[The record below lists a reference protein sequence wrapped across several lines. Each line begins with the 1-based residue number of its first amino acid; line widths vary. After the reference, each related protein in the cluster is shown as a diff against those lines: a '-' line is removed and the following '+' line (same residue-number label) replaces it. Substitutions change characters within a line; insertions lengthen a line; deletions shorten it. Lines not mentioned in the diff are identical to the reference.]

1 MDNYSDDSRSIQGYR
16 LFHYCMRQILQPLV
30 DAGQNGV
37 DMVCGDGFIRRIF
50 PILAAYVADFPEQCL
65 IACCKESFCPK
76 CRVRP
81 EERGQP
87 VVTLFREQE
96 RTKNILKQKK
106 TGRRVKAFYE
116 EGIRPVYQPF
126 WADLPHT
133 DIFTCFTP
141 DILHQL
147 HKGMFKD
154 HLVSWC
160 VKIAGSA
167 EVDARFRSMTGY
179 PGLRHFKNGISHVSQ
194 WTGREHKEMQRIFV
208 GLLAGAVQ
216 APVLRTAV
224 ALVDFIYYA
233 QLHVHNSKTLEAMQK
248 ALDTFHEQKDVFMR
262 LGVRDHFNIPKLHQM
277 SHYIEAIKSRGSA
290 DGYNTESPERL
301 HIDYAKEAYRAS
313 NKREYVRQMTVWLGR
328 QEAVAQ
334 FGAYLEWVYD
344 HSYLASS
351 ESSEEIEDLDG
362 GEDGKPDDEA
372 DAATHVIAVKPGFP
386 DRDIATIT
394 RDFKAD
400 NFLPLLT
407 SIIRRFY
414 PPSSSVTPILPNT
427 ADRFDLYKI
436 LSIRLPNLAHTGRSK
451 DFDRIRATPAVE
463 GRAGR
468 QGTDAHFDT
477 VLVHTDDERNNQATR
492 GTFLEGA
499 QSRNLTVLTVLVIV
513 IDL

>member
-37 DMVCGDGFIRRIF
+37 DTICGDGFVRHTF

-65 IACCKESFCPK
+65 IACCKESYCPK

-87 VVTLFREQE
+87 VISLFREQE
-96 RTKNILKQKK
+96 RTKNILKHKK
-106 TGRRVKAFYE
+106 TGRRVKAFIE
-116 EGIRPVYQPF
+116 EGMRPIYQPF

-154 HLVSWC
+154 HLVNWC
-160 VKIAGSA
+160 VEIAGSA
-167 EVDARFRSMTGY
+167 EIDARFRSVTGY

-216 APVLRTAV
+216 VPVLCTAV

-233 QLHVHNSKTLEAMQK
+233 QFHVHTSKTLEAMQK
-248 ALDTFHEQKDVFMR
+248 ALDIFHEHKDVFVR

-277 SHYIEAIKSRGSA
+277 SHYIDAIKSRGSA

-334 FGAYLEWVYD
+334 FSAYLDWVYD
-344 HSYLASS
+344 RYLAD
-351 ESSEEIEDLDG
+351 SSEENKDG
-362 GEDGKPDDEA
+362 YNDGEDGDLDD
-372 DAATHVIAVKPGFP
+372 DSDTTIAATHITAVKPGFP
-386 DRDIATIT
+386 NRDIATIA

-400 NFLPLLT
+400 NFIPLLT
-407 SIIRRFY
+407 IFIRRFY
-414 PPSSSVTPILPNT
+414 PPSAPLQVLPNT
-427 ADRFDLYKI
+427 ADRFDLYKS
-436 LSIRLPNLAHTGRSK
+436 LLIRLPNSAPAGCSNH
-451 DFDRIRATPAVE
+451 FDRIRATPAVK

-477 VLVHTDDERNNQATR
+477 VLVRTDDERNNQATR
-492 GTFLEGA
+492 GTFLEGV
-499 QSRNLTVLTVLVIV
+499 QSSHNPTSLLSLTSGCN
-513 IDL
+513 